1 MSLAHSPKKL
11 CAFFVPFDG
20 VDGPWFSLS
29 TRPRIV
35 AEQIAGG
42 AQNKGIRNLHMVN
55 LKFASIFCKSRKK
68 NPLKK
73 ICLFVIWKKNRS
85 ASASSKWFEAVTV
98 GKFPPFLL
106 YEKDWIC
113 YQKTTSR
120 MCSAMLEDQCGIKSL
135 SLTTAG
141 KTFHNLSF
149 SFFSFF
155 NSWFDFVFSSHDFV
169 DIKAKLS
176 STRRAW
182 KRCFLQSKSWDK
194 VRQLLSLHCKPNFGS
209 FSAPFRYIILQLPEH
224 SSNFSF
230 SLIFLIMLGEFLIWL
245 RRC

>member
-1 MSLAHSPKKL
+1 MVWGCNCGKIPSIPFVWKRLNLLPEDYFQNVL
-11 CAFFVPFDG
+11 CYVGRSVWHKIPLPYHCRKDFPQFV
-20 VDGPWFSLS
+20 
-29 TRPRIV
+29 
-35 AEQIAGG
+35 
-42 AQNKGIRNLHMVN
+42 
-55 LKFASIFCKSRKK
+55 
-68 NPLKK
+68 
-73 ICLFVIWKKNRS
+73 
-85 ASASSKWFEAVTV
+85 
-98 GKFPPFLL
+98 FL
-106 YEKDWIC
+106 
-113 YQKTTSR
+113 
-120 MCSAMLEDQCGIKSL
+120 
-135 SLTTAG
+135 
-141 KTFHNLSF
+141 

-209 FSAPFRYIILQLPEH
+209 FSTPFRYIILQLPEH